1 MFLGHVLQAP
11 TRSPV
16 VMAVDD
22 FYSIDNNG
30 EISELLFVLANDM
43 TDPPDLPLYIDEI
56 TEDPSDGECI
66 ISNLYGWPLAIQ
78 YIPSANTSASIKS
91 VSCSYRVCDSY
102 FQLCDTAM
110 VTISLKKGG
119 KSRKQSKAVK
129 GTNTGGGS
137 SVYGGSIDGMSF
149 GTMSF
154 GSFSMIESMS
164 IGGSSE

>member
-1 MFLGHVLQAP
+1 
-11 TRSPV
+11 
-16 VMAVDD
+16 
-22 FYSIDNNG
+22 
-30 EISELLFVLANDM
+30 
-43 TDPPDLPLYIDEI
+43 
-56 TEDPSDGECI
+56 
-66 ISNLYGWPLAIQ
+66 
-78 YIPSANTSASIKS
+78 
-91 VSCSYRVCDSY
+91 
-102 FQLCDTAM
+102 M
-110 VTISLKKGG
+110 VTISLKKGS